1 MFDVFNPKIEIPARS
16 PEDRRLE
23 REYQDPDGG
32 GTMAFEHSGT
42 YDDASQASRIRCYLV
57 RRSAEGD
64 EAEVRE
70 EDLYLRSF
78 FPQELNL
85 LVRSRGL

>member
-1 MFDVFNPKIEIPARS
+1 M
-16 PEDRRLE
+16 
-23 REYQDPDGG
+23 
-32 GTMAFEHSGT
+32 
-42 YDDASQASRIRCYLV
+42 

-85 LVRSRGL
+85 LVRSQGFKMVEKFGNFERKAFGSGDPKQVVVCTSK